1 MPKFVSLPVAIS
13 LALYV
18 ALYSFIFLFG
28 VFYIYRLLKAGP
40 AGPLVVASHDATPSR
55 PMSVVK
61 SSVMKTPLATGQA
74 QEARGD

>member
-1 MPKFVSLPVAIS
+1 MAIS
-13 LALYV
+13 LAFYV

-28 VFYIYRLLKAGP
+28 VFYIYRLLQAGP
-40 AGPLVVASHDATPSR
+40 ARALVVASRDATPNR

-61 SSVMKTPLATGQA
+61 APVATGQA